1 MEIIILK
8 LSFKHYLM
16 KKMYTSVI
24 KKRFKWLNE
33 KMNEQRIFSL
43 IGKGF
48 AFCFLQ
54 LFIINM
60 AFGMPLSTGFASAEK
75 RSNTSG
81 TFMPNL
87 IDPVSEETNS
97 LLRADIQVSGK
108 VTDDQGEPLPGASVT
123 VAGTTTGTVTDLDG
137 AYSLNVSENA
147 TLVFSFIGFEPKEV
161 AVGNR
166 SVINVTLEANLSS
179 LNEVVVVGY
188 GTKKKI
194 NLTGAVS
201 VADGKDMANRPVTN
215 VQNALQGLVS
225 NLVIQP
231 NTAGGEPGADMAM
244 TIRGLASFE
253 GNTAPFV
260 LVDGVPMGINDIDPN
275 DIESVS
281 VLKDAA
287 STSIY
292 GARAAYGVIL
302 ITTKKG
308 SAGSR
313 ISYSTNVGMSS
324 PTIWPELQGG
334 TDWAYALN
342 DARTNF
348 GASPFYPDEAIARLE
363 QNLANPGSAPGMLP
377 NGSGDN
383 WDLMNTGTRGVAND
397 GISDLIMKDNSMRVK
412 HNLSISGGNETM
424 NYYLSGG
431 FYDEEGLLR
440 FGDESFNR
448 FNVDAKIGAK
458 VTDWMNLDLFVKYK
472 SESEDF
478 PWNQNFGRA
487 WYMNWI
493 GKLKFGTPA
502 KYPGTDVWTQQT
514 RVEEWRNVRQSITD
528 NQIVISPKIE
538 LTPIEGW
545 VTTVQ
550 LNYTSTQVEDTR
562 IGLQYPWV
570 RPGDGPNFSGG
581 PMDFI
586 PQNRESTEYHNALNR
601 NTYLSPNIYSSY
613 SRVLGNHDLQL
624 MVGYQQEEYN
634 FSNLGARSF
643 FLLSDAIPSI
653 STAVGE
659 QLVNDAIGH
668 WSTRSFFG
676 RFNYIYDE
684 KYLLEVNMRTD
695 GSSRFEEAERWG
707 VFPSV
712 SAGWIIS
719 EENFFSSVELFDL
732 LKIRGSYGTL
742 GNQDVAN
749 YLFIPTMP
757 INQTNNWLFG
767 NQRAWTVGAP
777 NLNSVNLSWETVS
790 TLDLGIDSYL
800 LNNRLGVSFGVYETR
815 TSDLVGPG
823 QPLPAVLGSTVP
835 KRNEGEIKT
844 LGWELELSWKNQVS
858 QDFRYE
864 IRGQLADFRS
874 TVVDYNNPNGLLNTF
889 YPGQDLNEIWGY
901 RYDGHFQTQA
911 EINEGVDQSFIYSGV
926 WRTGDFRYVDLN
938 EDGKIDIGDN
948 TVTNPGDQEIIGNT
962 TPRYTYG
969 FNLNAQY
976 KNFDISV
983 FFQGVAK
990 RDWTFGRSSVFRG
1003 PAAGPMHNN
1012 VLEGH
1017 MDYWRDE
1024 TSALG
1029 ANTDAYFP
1037 RPYAQFFGEN
1047 VKNYGRP
1054 TDHLIQNA
1062 AYLRLKNLQIGYSI
1076 PKKIAEKVLLT
1087 NARIYVSGENLLTFT
1102 DLMFFDP
1109 EALAG
1114 RWYGAGDA
1122 YPLST
1127 TMSAG
1132 INLNF

>member
-1 MEIIILK
+1 MKLNFTYLFRRLIFGSGHFLK
-8 LSFKHYLM
+8 YF
-16 KKMYTSVI
+16 I
-24 KKRFKWLNE
+24 
-33 KMNEQRIFSL
+33 
-43 IGKGF
+43 
-48 AFCFLQ
+48 LQ
-54 LFIINM
+54 LLVVPMVF
-60 AFGMPLSTGFASAEK
+60 AATSSFGNIEK
-75 RSNTSG
+75 KSIYVKN
-81 TFMPNL
+81 
-87 IDPVSEETNS
+87 INS
-97 LLRADIQVSGK
+97 LLAINKNFETEEGFLSPIKMAQITGTVI
-108 VTDDQGEPLPGASVT
+108 DDNGDPLPGATVT

-137 AYSLNVSENA
+137 NYTINAENGSS
-147 TLVFSFIGFEPKEV
+147 LVFSFIGFESQKVPI
-161 AVGNR
+161 GNQ
-166 SVINVTLEANLSS
+166 SEINITLQSNVSS

-201 VADGKDMANRPVTN
+201 TARGEDMANRPVTN
-215 VQNALQGLVS
+215 VQQALQGLVS
-225 NLVIQP
+225 NLVISP
-231 NTAGGEPGADMAM
+231 NAAGGEPGADMAM

-260 LVDGVPMGINDIDPN
+260 LVDGVPMSINDIDPV

-313 ISYSTNVGMSS
+313 ISYSTNVGFSS
-324 PTIWPELQGG
+324 PTIWPRLQGG
-334 TDWAYALN
+334 TDWAHALN

-363 QNLANPGSAPGMLP
+363 MNLANPGSAPGMLP
-377 NGSGDN
+377 NASGDN
-383 WDLMNTGTRGVAND
+383 WNILNTGTIGVAND
-397 GISDLIMKDNSMRVK
+397 GISDLIMKDNAIRVK
-412 HNLSISGGNETM
+412 HNLSISGGNENV

-448 FNVDAKIGAK
+448 FNIDAKIGAK
-458 VTDWMNLDLFVKYK
+458 VTPWMNLDLFVKYK

-502 KYPGTDVWTQQT
+502 KYPGTDIWTQQT
-514 RVEEWRNVRQSITD
+514 RVEEWKKVRQTITD

-538 LTPIEGW
+538 ITPIKGW
-545 VTTVQ
+545 VTTLQV
-550 LNYTSTQVEDTR
+550 NYRSTQIEDTR
-562 IGLQYPWV
+562 TGLQYQWV
-570 RPGDGPNFSGG
+570 RPNGDI
-581 PMDFI
+581 DFN
-586 PQNRESTEYHNALNR
+586 PQNRESTEYQNELRR
-601 NTYLSPNIYSSY
+601 NTYLSPNLYSSY
-613 SRVLGNHDLQL
+613 SRVLGKHDLQL

-634 FSNLGARSF
+634 FSDLGARSF

-653 STAVGE
+653 STAVGD
-659 QLVNDAIGH
+659 QLVTDAIGH
-668 WSTRSFFG
+668 WTTRSAFG
-676 RFNYIYDE
+676 RFNYIFDE
-684 KYLLEVNMRTD
+684 KYLLEVNIRTD

-719 EENFFSSVELFDL
+719 EENFFSSNKFIDL

-742 GNQDVAN
+742 GNQDVDN
-749 YLFIPTMP
+749 YLFIPTMS

-767 NQRAWTVGAP
+767 NDRAWTVRAP

-790 TLDLGIDSYL
+790 TLDLGIDAYL
-800 LNNRLGVSFGVYETR
+800 LNNRLGFTFGVYETR

-844 LGWELELSWKNQVS
+844 RGWELELSWKNRVN

-864 IRGQLADFRS
+864 IRGQLADYRS
-874 TVVDYNNPNGLLNTF
+874 TVVDYNNPSGLLNTF

-901 RYDGHFQTQA
+901 RYDGHFQTEA
-911 EINEGVDQSFIYSGV
+911 AINEGVDQSFIYSGV
-926 WRTGDFRYVDLN
+926 WRTGDFRYADLN
-938 EDGKIDIGDN
+938 EDGKIDIGNN
-948 TVTNPGDQEIIGNT
+948 TVNEPGDLEIVGNT

-969 FNLNAQY
+969 LNLSAQY

-990 RDWTFGRSSVFRG
+990 RDWSFGTSSVFRG

-1024 TSALG
+1024 TSVLG
-1029 ANTDAYFP
+1029 PNTGAYFP

-1054 TDHLIQNA
+1054 TDHLMQNA
-1062 AYLRLKNLQIGYSI
+1062 AYLRLKNLQIGYSL
-1076 PKKIAEKVLLT
+1076 PKKIAEKVLMT
-1087 NARIYVSGENLLTFT
+1087 NARIYLSGENLLTFT